1 MMTELPNT
9 DKNVALVQDFLDET
23 MKRISQGTEITFT
36 SKASNELNV
45 LALSYDIEPN
55 DILQA
60 IESLTI
66 ENYYRGIDPSPK
78 TDFEVCAF
86 CTKVGKNN
94 LEIYLKY
101 GLHINGIQILLFS
114 NHVPGH
120 PMTQPFKN

>member
-36 SKASNELNV
+36 SKANNELNV
-45 LALSYDIEPN
+45 LALSFDIEPN
-55 DILQA
+55 DIQQA
-60 IESLTI
+60 IENLTI

-101 GLHINGIQILLFS
+101 GLHTNGIQILLFS
-114 NHVPGH
+114 NHIPEH